1 MNFLMEMAFV
11 GTAYHGFQVQKNAV
25 AVCEVLQDAMEKV
38 FGSRPPVKGC
48 SRTDAGVHAR
58 RYCVSFKMETGVS
71 AKKIPLALNQHL
83 PYDIRINWARQV
95 PEEFHARY
103 SAIGKEYEYVFRNSG
118 VDDPFRAG
126 QYYRV
131 YPHLDEGA
139 MQEAV
144 NVLLGNHDFASFMS
158 AGSDIEDTVRTITSL
173 RVIRQEDGV
182 SIFVA
187 ADGFLYNMVRIIAGT
202 LLLAGQHKLNALGM
216 EEILAGKNRGLAGD
230 TMPAKGLFLNK
241 VFYLPESLELQK

>member
-1 MNFLMEMAFV
+1 MNFLMEMAFL

-58 RYCVSFKMETGVS
+58 RYCVSFRQETEVPLKKM
-71 AKKIPLALNQHL
+71 PLAINQHL
-83 PYDIRINWARQV
+83 PHDIRINWVRAV
-95 PEEFHARY
+95 PEDFHARY
-103 SAIGKEYEYVFRNSG
+103 SAVGKEYEYVYRNSG

-131 YPHLDEGA
+131 YPHLDEKA
-139 MQEAV
+139 MQAAGD
-144 NVLLGNHDFASFMS
+144 VLVGKHDFLAFMS

-173 RVIRQEDGV
+173 RVVRQEDCV
-182 SIFVA
+182 SIYVA

-202 LLLAGQHKLNALGM
+202 LLLAGQNKLEAAGM
-216 EEILAGKNRGLAGD
+216 EKILLSKNRANAGD

-241 VFYLPESLELQK
+241 VFYPAEMLEEE